1 MGLSIVLVK
10 HASRLRIYPTA
21 ATDVPLFN
29 ALACGLCGSYAQG
42 GVQMSPFWEGVCWT
56 LGTQLFLMAILVCL
70 LARWG
75 KDCPPDQDR

>member
-1 MGLSIVLVK
+1 
-10 HASRLRIYPTA
+10 
-21 ATDVPLFN
+21 
-29 ALACGLCGSYAQG
+29 
-42 GVQMSPFWEGVCWT
+42 MSPFWEGVCWT